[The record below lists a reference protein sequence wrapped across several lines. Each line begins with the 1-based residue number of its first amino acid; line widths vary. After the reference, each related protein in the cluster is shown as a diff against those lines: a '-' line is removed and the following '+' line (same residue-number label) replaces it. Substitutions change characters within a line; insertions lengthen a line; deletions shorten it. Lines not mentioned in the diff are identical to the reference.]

1 MTFSEI
7 RLRRDELRLLKSARR
22 QPVRMAQ
29 DHRLVRLGL
38 AQKITRA
45 QGPGGLPQFTGM
57 CRISPKGIDYLA
69 YHRDETF
76 RKYLTP
82 ILVSLATNALLHAA
96 GWLWRLIR

>member
-7 RLRRDELRLLKSARR
+7 RLRHDELRLLKSARR
-22 QPVRMAQ
+22 QPIRMAQ
-29 DHRLVRLGL
+29 NHRLVRLDL
-38 AQKITRA
+38 VEKITHTQELGRM
-45 QGPGGLPQFTGM
+45 PQFTGM